1 MTSPVATSHAQL
13 PVGDAEHMAR
23 MDRIYRVVRHVYDAS
38 RKFFLLGRDDA
49 IRAIPEDAQTI
60 VEIGCG
66 TARNLIKIAS
76 LRPSAQ
82 LFGVDASREMLA
94 TAEASVARHLPG
106 RRVALRAGL
115 AEDLDPHATFGRAE
129 PFDVALFSYSLSMMP
144 TWRDALDAA
153 VRSVKPGGTIIIVD
167 FWDQAGCPRAF
178 RRLLTWWIAKFGVF
192 HRPELLERVNQLER
206 DGICRVQIRGVLG
219 RYAWIG
225 VLSDVLPRNVSSAG

>member
-1 MTSPVATSHAQL
+1 
-13 PVGDAEHMAR
+13 MAR

-49 IRAIPEDAQTI
+49 IRVIPADARSI
-60 VEIGCG
+60 VEVGCG
-66 TARNLIKIAS
+66 TARNLIKIARV
-76 LRPSAQ
+76 RPNAA

-94 TAEASVARHLPG
+94 TAEASIARHAPD
-106 RRVALRAGL
+106 RQVILRAGL
-115 AEDLDPHATFGRAE
+115 AENLDPLAMFGRSE
-129 PFDVALFSYSLSMMP
+129 QFDVAIFSYSLSMMP

-178 RRLLTWWIAKFGVF
+178 RALLTWWIAKFGVF
-192 HRPELLERVNQLER
+192 HRPELLDRLHELQSNRVA
-206 DGICRVQIRGVLG
+206 RVQIRGVLG

-225 VLSDVLPRNVSSAG
+225 VLSDVRSRDDAGRS